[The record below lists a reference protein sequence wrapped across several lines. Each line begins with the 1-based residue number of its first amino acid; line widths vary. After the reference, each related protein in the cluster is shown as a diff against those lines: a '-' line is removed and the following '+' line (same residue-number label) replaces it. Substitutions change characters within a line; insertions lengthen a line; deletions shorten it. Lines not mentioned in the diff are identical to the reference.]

1 MVLRINLIPFKR
13 PLNRFNL
20 ILLPRSLIAR
30 MNNKRERGSPFHM
43 PLEGLKVS
51 EGDPFGRIE
60 KKVEEI
66 NF

>member
-1 MVLRINLIPFKR
+1 
-13 PLNRFNL
+13 
-20 ILLPRSLIAR
+20 
-30 MNNKRERGSPFHM
+30 MNNKRERGSPFHI

-51 EGDPFGRIE
+51 EGDPFDTIE